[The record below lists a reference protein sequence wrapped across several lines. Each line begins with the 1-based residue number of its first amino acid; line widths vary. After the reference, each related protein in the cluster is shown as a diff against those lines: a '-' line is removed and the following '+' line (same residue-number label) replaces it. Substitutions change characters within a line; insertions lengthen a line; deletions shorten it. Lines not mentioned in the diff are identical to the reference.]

1 MCRKSRLKTFMK
13 LARAGELIANKA
25 YGRAT
30 KLAEKAGCL
39 SVVKTINGLAKS
51 ELVHANLCAK
61 VIDGI
66 NGKDTQPAENINTA
80 EKTED

>member
-13 LARAGELIANKA
+13 LARVGELIANKA

-39 SVVKTINGLAKS
+39 NVVKTISGLAKS
-51 ELVHANLCAK
+51 ELVHANLCTK

-66 NGKDTQPAENINTA
+66 NGKDTQRSENIKSA
-80 EKTED
+80 EQTGD